1 MRQTLGHFHN
11 LLGNCRAVAE
21 FLGYSLR
28 GYMKIRRKVADGL
41 ALSARVEAHLHFKA
55 SQLVSEPADNS
66 IQGVA
71 SVTDHINSK
80 NISGCQREFNKAL
93 KRIKS
98 LFQAGKTRKE
108 IHAKLTEAG
117 RITMCYASFCNL
129 VNKENAREPFVPADD
144 VSKGKA
150 ASRPTTSI
158 KPGRNSRAAKRP
170 PTR

>member
-1 MRQTLGHFHN
+1 MRQTLDHFHN

-21 FLGYSLR
+21 FLGYTLR

-41 ALSARVEAHLHFKA
+41 ALSPRVETHLQFKA
-55 SQLVSEPADNS
+55 SQLVSEPANKS
-66 IQGVA
+66 FQGVA

-80 NISGCQREFNKAL
+80 SISGCQREFNKAL

-129 VNKENAREPFVPADD
+129 ANKENAIEPFIPTGDTGQ
-144 VSKGKA
+144 GKTG
-150 ASRPTTSI
+150 SRPATSARA
-158 KPGRNSRAAKRP
+158 GRNGRPAKRP